1 MVEIPETGR
10 EGSNVRPLGV
20 RMSALDPMDAKV
32 WFVREVLPLEAAL
45 TQYLRR
51 HANDKAAIDDLCQEV
66 YARVYE
72 AACRQIPHPAKP
84 FVFAT
89 ARNLLIDHVRREQV
103 ISIEAVADLDTLNVA
118 LDEPGAER
126 SVIAREELRRLQTAL
141 DRLPRR
147 AREAVVLKQI
157 EGLSRR
163 EVSMRMGVSEDTVKR
178 HIANGMFALAD
189 FLFGEGGK
197 KP

>member
-1 MVEIPETGR
+1 VVEIPETGR
-10 EGSNVRPLGV
+10 DGTNLRPLGAF
-20 RMSALDPMDAKV
+20 MSVSDTTDAKA
-32 WFVREVLPLEAAL
+32 WFVREVLPLETAL

-51 HANDKAAIDDLCQEV
+51 HRKDRHEIDDLCQEV

-72 AACRQIPHPAKP
+72 AACKQIPHPAKP

-118 LDEPGAER
+118 LDEPGPDR
-126 SVIAREELRRLQTAL
+126 SVIARDELRRLQTAL

-147 AREAVVLKQI
+147 CREAVVMKQVD
-157 EGLSRR
+157 GLSRR
-163 EVSMRMGVSEDTVKR
+163 EVAGRMGVSEDTVKR
-178 HIANGMFALAD
+178 HIANGMAALAD
-189 FLFGEGGK
+189 FLFGESGK
-197 KP
+197 MP

>member
-1 MVEIPETGR
+1 MVETPETGR
-10 EGSNVRPLGV
+10 DGTNLRPLGAL
-20 RMSALDPMDAKV
+20 MSVSEPTDAKS

-51 HANDKAAIDDLCQEV
+51 HRKDKSEIDDLCQEV

-72 AACRQIPHPAKP
+72 AATKQIPHPARP
-84 FVFAT
+84 FVFTT

-118 LDEPGAER
+118 HDEPGPDR
-126 SVIAREELRRLQTAL
+126 NVIAREELRRLQSAIH
-141 DRLPRR
+141 RLPRR
-147 AREAVVLKQI
+147 SREAVVMKQI
-157 EGLSRR
+157 DGLTRR
-163 EVSMRMGVSEDTVKR
+163 EIASRMGVSEETVKR
-178 HIANGMFALAD
+178 HISNGMAALAD
-189 FLFGEGGK
+189 FLFGEG

>member
-1 MVEIPETGR
+1 M
-10 EGSNVRPLGV
+10 
-20 RMSALDPMDAKV
+20 
-32 WFVREVLPLEAAL
+32 
-45 TQYLRR
+45 
-51 HANDKAAIDDLCQEV
+51 
-66 YARVYE
+66 
-72 AACRQIPHPAKP
+72 
-84 FVFAT
+84 
-89 ARNLLIDHVRREQV
+89 

-126 SVIAREELRRLQTAL
+126 SVIARDELRRLQTAL

-163 EVSMRMGVSEDTVKR
+163 EVSVRMGVSEDTVKR

-189 FLFGEGGK
+189 FLFGESGK